1 MPISLERGVMKRIAT
16 ALVERRRSRHGSDM
30 LEYQERLRSIALSDD
45 RFVASVLGMAK
56 DTVEASGL
64 DPKTHAMVTLAA
76 LLAVDAAPSS
86 YNACTELAL
95 ASGASLDEIVGI
107 LIAIAPAIGLGRV
120 VSAAPELGLALG
132 YDVEAALEAQ
142 PETDERRVP

>member
-1 MPISLERGVMKRIAT
+1 MK
-16 ALVERRRSRHGSDM
+16 
-30 LEYQERLRSIALSDD
+30 Q
-45 RFVASVLGMAK
+45 
-56 DTVEASGL
+56 DTIEVSGL

-86 YNACTELAL
+86 YNANAELAL
-95 ASGASLDEIVGI
+95 ASGASLDEIIGI
-107 LIAIAPAIGLGRV
+107 LIAIAPAVGLGRV

-142 PETDERRVP
+142 PETHERRAQ

>member
-1 MPISLERGVMKRIAT
+1 MV
-16 ALVERRRSRHGSDM
+16 
-30 LEYQERLRSIALSDD
+30 EYQERLRSIAISDD
-45 RFVASVLGMAK
+45 RFVASVLGMGQ
-56 DTVEASGL
+56 DTIEVSGL

-86 YNACTELAL
+86 YNASTELAL
-95 ASGASLDEIVGI
+95 ASGATLDEIVGI

-142 PETDERRVP
+142 PETDERRIP